1 MNGKCALNPD
11 EMIIMT
17 KMTISN
23 KKKENKMNQGNAEKG
38 KLTAIA

>member
-23 KKKENKMNQGNAEKG
+23 KKKEYKTNQANEEEG
-38 KLTAIA
+38 KFNAIA